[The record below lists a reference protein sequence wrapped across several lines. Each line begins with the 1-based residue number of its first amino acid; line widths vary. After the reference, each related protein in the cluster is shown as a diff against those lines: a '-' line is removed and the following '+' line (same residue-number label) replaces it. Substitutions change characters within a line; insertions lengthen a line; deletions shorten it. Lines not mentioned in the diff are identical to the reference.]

1 MGRGTSVENRAVS
14 MRHLKLALLAS
25 AWLAW
30 PAVALGQGI
39 GNDVTVNPVA
49 RGASSM
55 LLYPGGQYMR
65 VVHPLLQPGEAK
77 KDTGAIQLHM
87 PTRQSA
93 EARKTEAAV
102 ETSAPR
108 PARQARVEPK
118 PEPKPTPPP
127 AREAKAAPQ
136 PKAAPKRVR
145 EARAEPPKPSQ
156 GTAVTTVPGNSQPVY
171 NPGFGTD
178 QGAAGL
184 NFGGSAPSLPAASPP
199 PKPQPAPR
207 QVARANPPSASAAP
221 QPSAEAPTPGLTKR
235 SVILFAPQA
244 ADPAQSA
251 LGAIKFLAGDL
262 SAAMT
267 GPSARVQIQAYGG
280 NRGDKSSDARRLS
293 LKRALA
299 IRQVLID
306 DGVPAERIDVRAMGG
321 ADDSGPADRVDVY
334 VKI

>member
-1 MGRGTSVENRAVS
+1 
-14 MRHLKLALLAS
+14 MRHLKLALLAG

-30 PAVALGQGI
+30 PGMVLGQTVDRGT
-39 GNDVTVNPVA
+39 DVTVNPAV
-49 RGASSM
+49 GGKSGV

-65 VVHPLLQPGEAK
+65 MVHPLLEPGA
-77 KDTGAIQLHM
+77 KDTGVIHLHM
-87 PTRQSA
+87 PAKRSVK
-93 EARKTEAAV
+93 ARETEAAMDQPA
-102 ETSAPR
+102 APK
-108 PARQARVEPK
+108 PVRQARAE
-118 PEPKPTPPP
+118 PTPAP
-127 AREAKAAPQ
+127 APVKQAKAAPEPKLQ
-136 PKAAPKRVR
+136 PAPKPVR
-145 EARAEPPKPSQ
+145 QARAEPQ
-156 GTAVTTVPGNSQPVY
+156 GSSVATVPATSQPAY
-171 NPGFGTD
+171 NPGFGTFAD
-178 QGAAGL
+178 RGAAGL
-184 NFGGSAPSLPAASPP
+184 NLGAAPAPAP
-199 PKPQPAPR
+199 PQPTR
-207 QVARANPPSASAAP
+207 VAKANPPPANAAP
-221 QPSAEAPTPGLTKR
+221 STSQEGQPTPGLSKR

-262 SAAMT
+262 NAAMT
-267 GPSARVQIQAYGG
+267 GPSARIQIQAYGG

>member
-1 MGRGTSVENRAVS
+1 

-30 PAVALGQGI
+30 PGIALSQTVDRGS
-39 GNDVTVNPVA
+39 DVTVNPVV
-49 RGASSM
+49 RGGGT

-65 VVHPLLQPGEAK
+65 VVHPLLQPGETAR
-77 KDTGAIQLHM
+77 DTGVVHLHM
-87 PTRQSA
+87 PAKRSA
-93 EARKTEAAV
+93 VSHKIEAA
-102 ETSAPR
+102 SDQAPK
-108 PARQARVEPK
+108 PVRQARVEPQPESK
-118 PEPKPTPPP
+118 PEPKPKPAPP
-127 AREAKAAPQ
+127 AREAKAVPT
-136 PKAAPKRVR
+136 PKPIRQ
-145 EARAEPPKPSQ
+145 ARAEPQ
-156 GTAVTTVPGNSQPVY
+156 TAAVATVPATNQPAY
-171 NPGFGTD
+171 NPGYSGYTD

-184 NFGGSAPSLPAASPP
+184 NFATPATPPPAAPP
-199 PKPQPAPR
+199 SATSVPKAQPKQMAK
-207 QVARANPPSASAAP
+207 ANPPPASAAP
-221 QPSAEAPTPGLTKR
+221 AQAAAEPPTPGLTKR

-262 SAAMT
+262 NAAMNSA
-267 GPSARVQIQAYGG
+267 SARVQIQAFGG

-334 VKI
+334 VKA

>member
-1 MGRGTSVENRAVS
+1 
-14 MRHLKLALLAS
+14 MRQLKTALLAS

-30 PAVALGQGI
+30 PGIALSQTVDR
-39 GNDVTVNPVA
+39 GNDVVVNPV
-49 RGASSM
+49 GGSSGV

-65 VVHPLLQPGEAK
+65 VVRPLLEPGEK
-77 KDTGAIQLHM
+77 PGVIHLHM
-87 PTRQSA
+87 PTKT
-93 EARKTEAAV
+93 ARKSEAAAD
-102 ETSAPR
+102 EASAPK
-108 PARQARVEPK
+108 PVRQARRAPK
-118 PEPKPTPPP
+118 PEVAAPAVQEARAPEPQTTPTP
-127 AREAKAAPQ
+127 EAQ
-136 PKAAPKRVR
+136 RTPKRVR
-145 EARAEPPKPSQ
+145 QARAEPPKTQQQ
-156 GTAVTTVPGNSQPVY
+156 GSAVTTVPATSQPAY
-171 NPGFGTD
+171 NPGFGAYAD

-184 NFGGSAPSLPAASPP
+184 NFGAAPAAPP
-199 PKPQPAPR
+199 PATVQPQQPSQPQPSQPKRMAK
-207 QVARANPPSASAAP
+207 ANPPPAGAAP
-221 QPSAEAPTPGLTKR
+221 QAAPSEPATPGLTKR

-262 SAAMT
+262 NAAMT
-267 GPSARVQIQAYGG
+267 SASARIQIQAYGG

-334 VKI
+334 VKA

>member
-1 MGRGTSVENRAVS
+1 
-14 MRHLKLALLAS
+14 MRHLKLVLLAS

-30 PAVALGQGI
+30 PGIALSQTVDRGS
-39 GNDVTVNPVA
+39 DVTVNPVA
-49 RGASSM
+49 RGGGT

-65 VVHPLLQPGEAK
+65 VVHPLLQPGETAR
-77 KDTGAIQLHM
+77 DTGAVHLHM
-87 PTRQSA
+87 PAKRSA
-93 EARKTEAAV
+93 ESHKTEAAA
-102 ETSAPR
+102 EAPAPKR
-108 PARQARVEPK
+108 VRQARVEPQPK
-118 PEPKPTPPP
+118 PEPAPPP
-127 AREAKAAPQ
+127 VKEAKAAPT
-136 PKAAPKRVR
+136 PKAEPAPKPVR
-145 EARAEPPKPSQ
+145 QARAE
-156 GTAVTTVPGNSQPVY
+156 GTAVATVPATSQPTY
-171 NPGFGTD
+171 NPGYSGYTD

-184 NFGGSAPSLPAASPP
+184 NFATPATPPPAAPP
-199 PKPQPAPR
+199 SAAPVPKAQPKQIAK
-207 QVARANPPSASAAP
+207 ANPPPVSAAP
-221 QPSAEAPTPGLTKR
+221 AQAAAEPPTPGLTKR

-262 SAAMT
+262 NAAMNSA
-267 GPSARVQIQAYGG
+267 SARVQIQAFGG

-334 VKI
+334 VKA

>member
-1 MGRGTSVENRAVS
+1 

-25 AWLAW
+25 VWLAW
-30 PAVALGQGI
+30 PGVALSQTVGS
-39 GNDVTVNPVA
+39 DVTVNPVA
-49 RGASSM
+49 RGSSGT

-65 VVHPLLQPGEAK
+65 VVHPLLQPGEMG
-77 KDTGAIQLHM
+77 KDTGAIRLHM
-87 PTRQSA
+87 PAKQNA
-93 EARKTEAAV
+93 EARKTEAA
-102 ETSAPR
+102 EAPR

-118 PEPKPTPPP
+118 SEPKPTPPP
-127 AREAKAAPQ
+127 ARETKAAPP
-136 PKAAPKRVR
+136 PKPAPKPVR
-145 EARAEPPKPSQ
+145 QARAEPPTQ
-156 GTAVTTVPGNSQPVY
+156 TRGNAVATVPGNSQPAY
-171 NPGFGTD
+171 NPGFGAD

-184 NFGGSAPSLPAASPP
+184 NFGASAPSLPAAPP
-199 PKPQPAPR
+199 PKAQPAPR
-207 QVARANPPSASAAP
+207 QMAKANPPPASAAP

-267 GPSARVQIQAYGG
+267 SASARVQIQAYGG

-306 DGVPAERIDVRAMGG
+306 DGVPPERIDVRAMGG

-334 VKI
+334 VKA

>member
-1 MGRGTSVENRAVS
+1 

-30 PAVALGQGI
+30 PGIALSQTVDRGS
-39 GNDVTVNPVA
+39 DVTVNPVA
-49 RGASSM
+49 RGGGT

-65 VVHPLLQPGEAK
+65 VVHPLLQPGETAR
-77 KDTGAIQLHM
+77 DTGAVHLHM
-87 PTRQSA
+87 PTKRSA
-93 EARKTEAAV
+93 GSHKTEAAA
-102 ETSAPR
+102 EAPAPKR
-108 PARQARVEPK
+108 VRQARVEPEPKPK
-118 PEPKPTPPP
+118 PEPAPSPVK
-127 AREAKAAPQ
+127 AKAVPA
-136 PKAAPKRVR
+136 PKAEPAPKPVR
-145 EARAEPPKPSQ
+145 QARAE
-156 GTAVTTVPGNSQPVY
+156 GTAVATVPATSQPAY
-171 NPGFGTD
+171 NPGYSGYTD

-184 NFGGSAPSLPAASPP
+184 NFATPAPPPPAAPPSAASVPKAP
-199 PKPQPAPR
+199 PKQMAK
-207 QVARANPPSASAAP
+207 ANPPPASAAP
-221 QPSAEAPTPGLTKR
+221 AQAAAEPPTPGLTKR

-262 SAAMT
+262 NAAMNSA
-267 GPSARVQIQAYGG
+267 SARVQIQAFGG

-334 VKI
+334 VKA

>member
-1 MGRGTSVENRAVS
+1 

-30 PAVALGQGI
+30 PGMALGQNVDRGT
-39 GNDVTVNPVA
+39 DVTVNPAAGGKNGV
-49 RGASSM
+49 

-65 VVHPLLQPGEAK
+65 VVHPLLEPGA
-77 KDTGAIQLHM
+77 KDTGVIHLHM
-87 PTRQSA
+87 PTKRNV
-93 EARKTEAAV
+93 EARETEPADETAAPKPVRQAKTEPAPVKQAKAAP
-102 ETSAPR
+102 APKPQ
-108 PARQARVEPK
+108 PAPKPVRQARVEP
-118 PEPKPTPPP
+118 
-127 AREAKAAPQ
+127 
-136 PKAAPKRVR
+136 
-145 EARAEPPKPSQ
+145 Q
-156 GTAVTTVPGNSQPVY
+156 GNAVATVPATSQPAY
-171 NPGFGTD
+171 NPGFGTFAD

-184 NFGGSAPSLPAASPP
+184 NLGSAPPAAAPP
-199 PKPQPAPR
+199 SQR
-207 QVARANPPSASAAP
+207 VAKANPPPASAAP
-221 QPSAEAPTPGLTKR
+221 SAPQDAQPTPGLSKR

-262 SAAMT
+262 NAAMT
-267 GPSARVQIQAYGG
+267 GPAARIQIQAYGG

-334 VKI
+334 VKA